1 MMRRMITLLLVFSLL
16 LIPIPVSA
24 ADSGSCGEN
33 AKYTRSGSTLKITGK
48 GELNDFGL
56 QSGYMGPWI
65 GYRGDIKKIVI
76 GEGITGIG
84 KANFANFKALTSVTL
99 PKTLTKISKE
109 AFYGCTALTEVV
121 VPDAVASIGDHA
133 FYKTGLTDLT
143 LGSGLTE
150 IGEYAFTGTKL
161 RDVTIPAG
169 VSTVSRNL
177 FSSCNELTKVVFEG
191 HIRNIGEQAFHS
203 CDLLADVQFEMGL
216 SGRINS
222 NAFSYCAELEAFDF
236 PVGVT
241 EINDSAFAFC
251 ENLASVTFP
260 EGLEYLG
267 GSAFRETA
275 LTEVYI
281 PESVTRI
288 GYDPFVFCDELEHIT
303 LHTAAAEGI
312 RQFMSVGD
320 SFSWAHIIGNAPETT
335 KEIFGSQD
343 DDFILYYDAG
353 TSGWELP
360 TWNGYVIEVWGQEDQ
375 SKSGSCGENLTWTLR
390 DGVLTISGTGLMDD
404 YSSGER
410 FAAPWYVYAHRITG
424 IVIEEGVTSLG
435 EYAFRDLRSVQSVQI
450 AESVETLDRCCF
462 ENCSALTEVE
472 IPAGV
477 SMVGSDAFRH
487 CLGLETVHMRG
498 EHTKIGSSAFS
509 ECNSLTDVTLPSA
522 LTELSDGIFAQCF
535 NLSDINIPDTVT
547 HIGDSAFSSCFNLK
561 AIDLPE
567 NLISIGSSF
576 YSSGLTE
583 ITLPAGIQEID
594 ALAFSRCNDL
604 ERVNFMGDAPN
615 IHGLAFME
623 TTTVCTYPGGNPTW
637 TEDKFQ
643 NYGGNLTWLSTN
655 PHIHTLEKVA
665 AREATHEEEGNIEY
679 YICPCGV
686 WYRDE
691 TGTEVIEDHTCVVIP
706 RLSLTYGDV
715 NHDGKINVTDAVMV
729 MKHRANALTEEDVFC
744 EHCANVDTNPKINVS
759 DAVLIMKKRANKDMI
774 FPIEEQ

>member
-360 TWNGYVIEVWGQEDQ
+360 TWNGYIIEVWGQEDQ
-375 SKSGSCGENLTWTLR
+375 SKTGSCGENLTWTLR

-410 FAAPWYVYAHRITG
+410 FAAPWYVYAHRITS

-450 AESVETLDRCCF
+450 AESVEVLGAFCF
-462 ENCSALTEVE
+462 ENCDKLPQVT

-477 SMVGSDAFRH
+477 AQIGWNSFWYCYGLKQVDFKGDAP
-487 CLGLETVHMRG
+487 
-498 EHTKIGSSAFS
+498 II
-509 ECNSLTDVTLPSA
+509 D
-522 LTELSDGIFAQCF
+522 
-535 NLSDINIPDTVT
+535 
-547 HIGDSAFSSCFNLK
+547 DSAFVYVR
-561 AIDLPE
+561 A
-567 NLISIGSSF
+567 
-576 YSSGLTE
+576 T
-583 ITLPAGIQEID
+583 
-594 ALAFSRCNDL
+594 
-604 ERVNFMGDAPN
+604 
-615 IHGLAFME
+615 
-623 TTTVCTYPGGNPTW
+623 CTYPGGNPTW

-655 PHIHTLEKVA
+655 PHIHTLEKVEA
-665 AREATHEEEGNIEY
+665 KEATHEAEGNIEY
-679 YICPCGV
+679 YICPCGE

-691 TGTEVIEDHTCVVIP
+691 TGTEVIEDHACVVIP

-774 FPIEEQ
+774 FPIEAQ